1 LQFDAGQ
8 RLLMR
13 SDNKGING
21 TAVFY
26 QTELLAIAMGAKPES
41 IGMQYHMIKPDL
53 NLLQSETAN
62 PANIASTMI
71 T

>member
-1 LQFDAGQ
+1 
-8 RLLMR
+8 MR